1 MKRLF
6 KIIILFLVIFAI
18 GVVVAVDSIHDA
30 FEKDTIE
37 TVELPPKLLNKASQL
52 F

>member
-6 KIIILFLVIFAI
+6 KLVILFLVIFAI
-18 GVVVAVDSIHDA
+18 GVVVAIDSIHDT
-30 FEKDTIE
+30 FETEEIE
-37 TVELPPKLLNKASQL
+37 TVHTSPKLLNAASQL

>member
-6 KIIILFLVIFAI
+6 KLVILFLVIFAI
-18 GVVVAVDSIHDA
+18 GVVVAIDSIHDT

-37 TVELPPKLLNKASQL
+37 SVELPPKLLNAATQL

>member
-6 KIIILFLVIFAI
+6 KIVILFLIIFAI
-18 GVVVAVDSIHDA
+18 GVVVAIDSIHNT
-30 FEKDTIE
+30 FKDESIE
-37 TVELPPKLLNKASQL
+37 TVHASPKLLNAASQL

>member
-6 KIIILFLVIFAI
+6 KLVILFLVIFAI
-18 GVVVAVDSIHDA
+18 GVVVAIDSIHTA

-37 TVELPPKLLNKASQL
+37 TVSAPPKLLNAASQL